1 MIIIIFAACID
12 PKILSEIVIN
22 AIVQIKKTSGKIKPL
37 YHVQE
42 MRPVGEKKV
51 SLTPL
56 RFLAEP
62 VN

>member
-1 MIIIIFAACID
+1 MIIIIFATCID
-12 PKILSEIVIN
+12 PKIFSEIVVN
-22 AIVQIKKTSGKIKPL
+22 TIVQIRKNSGKIKAL

-42 MRPVGEKKV
+42 KRHVGEKKV

-56 RFLAEP
+56 RFLAVP